1 VPRPGTSLSEARGLG
16 ITKVGTDERLGD
28 DVAGGAGSAV
38 NFAAESDAQRPA
50 APRRLRRPLSN
61 GIGRPLLVLDCAA
74 FGVTVL
80 VAGERRPVLLAM
92 LALTL
97 GLYAGAG
104 LYRSRLTLSALDD
117 LPSLMSRAMVAGAVI
132 TALASVIGTVM
143 GTTALITSALFGV
156 LALGGRAVAYAMI
169 RRARSSGFVRHD
181 VLILGAGEVG
191 GLLAQTLLDHPDY
204 GLVPVGFLDN
214 DPLLRPEQQPV
225 PVLGQLA
232 DLAATIQTR
241 RIRVV
246 VVAFGSMRES
256 GVVEILRT
264 CDRLRCEI
272 FFVPRL
278 YELCAMSREMDL
290 VWGIPLVRLRRAA
303 FRTFG
308 WRAKRAMDAL
318 LASVALVVAA
328 PLIAAC
334 AAAIRLQGFPGVL
347 FRQERV
353 GLDGRSFTVLKL
365 RTLRPVNTDESAV
378 RWNVAD
384 DTRLTRVGRFLRRTS
399 LDELPQLWNVVRG
412 DMSLVG
418 PRPERP
424 FFVTQFT
431 QQLPRYTSRHRVP
444 AGITGWAQIHGLRG
458 DTSIAD
464 RARFDNYAIENW
476 SLWQDV
482 KILLRTL
489 GQVVRGAGG

>member
-1 VPRPGTSLSEARGLG
+1 
-16 ITKVGTDERLGD
+16 LGD
-28 DVAGGAGSAV
+28 DVAKAAGWAV
-38 NFAAESDAQRPA
+38 NIAPEPDAQRPTVA
-50 APRRLRRPLSN
+50 RRLRSLLLK
-61 GIGRPLLVLDCAA
+61 GIGGPLVVIDCVA
-74 FGVTVL
+74 FGVALL
-80 VAGERRPVLLAM
+80 VAGERRPVLLAL
-92 LALTL
+92 LAVTL
-97 GLYAGAG
+97 VLSTGAG

-132 TALASVIGTVM
+132 TALASVTGSEM
-143 GTTALITSALFGV
+143 GTTALITSALFGG
-156 LALGGRAVAYAMI
+156 LAVGGRTVAYTVI

-181 VLILGAGEVG
+181 VLILGAGKVG
-191 GLLAQTLLDHPDY
+191 GLLAQTLLDHRDY
-204 GLVPVGFLDN
+204 GLAPVGFLDD

-241 RIRVV
+241 KIRVV

-278 YELCAMSREMDL
+278 YELHAVSREMDL

-318 LASVALVVAA
+318 LASIALVAA
-328 PLIAAC
+328 GPLIGAC
-334 AAAIRLQGFPGVL
+334 AMAIRLQGGPGVL

-365 RTLRPVNTDESAV
+365 RTLRPVSTDETTV

-431 QQLPRYTSRHRVP
+431 KRFPRYMSRHRVP
-444 AGITGWAQIHGLRG
+444 AGMTGWAQIHGLRG